1 MRSMWKGAISFGL
14 VMIPV
19 KLYAATEQRDVTFRQ
34 VHQEDGGRIRFQ
46 RVCSVCGREVPY
58 ADVAKGYELPDG
70 EMVVLTDDD
79 FADLPL
85 PSTRSIDVVQF
96 TPAEQVDP
104 ILHGRSYYT
113 EPDQVG
119 TRAYVLLRD
128 ALEDSGMVAIARVA
142 LRQRESLAALRV
154 RDGVIVLDT
163 LLWPDEVRTPD
174 FKFLDEDVP
183 VRQQELK
190 MAASLIDS
198 MTSDFDPDEFHDGYR
213 EALEELVSAKV
224 AGREVAAPVVPI
236 SEEAAGSLAEALRA
250 SLAAAQGSGR
260 GAGSGRGTAAG
271 RGAGTGAGAGGRRR
285 SARTADQTAEEEEA
299 EEAAPPPRRRAAGS
313 GGGSRGGSGGAGR
326 GGSGGAG
333 RGGSGGAGRGG
344 GGAAGGSG
352 RRRRES
358 A

>member
-1 MRSMWKGAISFGL
+1 MRSMWRGAISFGL

-19 KLYAATEQRDVTFRQ
+19 RLYAATEQRDVTFRQ
-34 VHQEDGGRIRFQ
+34 VHREDGGRIRFQ
-46 RVCSVCGREVPY
+46 RVCSVCGQEVPY
-58 ADVAKGYELPDG
+58 AEVAKGYELPDG

-96 TPAEQVDP
+96 TPVEQVDP

-113 EPDQVG
+113 EPEQVG

-142 LRQRESLAALRV
+142 LRQRESLSALRV
-154 RDGVIVLDT
+154 RNGVIVLDT
-163 LLWPDEVRTPD
+163 LLWPDEIRTPD
-174 FKFLDEDVP
+174 FGFLDEDVP

-213 EALEELVSAKV
+213 EALEELVAAKV
-224 AGREVAAPVVPI
+224 AGREVTAPVVPI
-236 SEEAAGSLAEALRA
+236 SEEAAGSLADALRA
-250 SLAAAQGSGR
+250 SLAAAQGGGR
-260 GAGSGRGTAAG
+260 SRAAEGKAPARGGRRATAGGRTGGSGRAA
-271 RGAGTGAGAGGRRR
+271 AGGRRK
-285 SARTADQTAEEEEA
+285 AAQEDEEEEA
-299 EEAAPPPRRRAAGS
+299 AETGGRAASGRS
-313 GGGSRGGSGGAGR
+313 GG
-326 GGSGGAG
+326 
-333 RGGSGGAGRGG
+333 GRGG
-344 GGAAGGSG
+344 GRSGGSTGGRAAGGSG

>member
-1 MRSMWKGAISFGL
+1 MWKGAISFGL

-34 VHQEDGGRIRFQ
+34 VHRTDGGRIKFQ
-46 RVCSVCGREVPY
+46 RMCTVCGQEVPF

-70 EMVVLTDDD
+70 EMIVLTEDD

-85 PSTRSIDVVQF
+85 PTTRSIDVVQF
-96 TPAEQVDP
+96 SPAEQVDP
-104 ILHGRSYYT
+104 IIHGRSYYA
-113 EPDQVG
+113 EPEQAG

-154 RDGVIVLDT
+154 RDGLLVLDT

-174 FKFLDEDVP
+174 FRFLDEDVP

-198 MTSDFDPDEFHDGYR
+198 MTMDFDPSEFHDGYR
-213 EALEELVSAKV
+213 EALEELVAAKA
-224 AGREVAAPVVPI
+224 AGREVTAPVIPLAP
-236 SEEAAGSLAEALRA
+236 EGAGSLADALRA
-250 SLAAAQGSGR
+250 SLAAAKGKGR
-260 GAGSGRGTAAG
+260 GHGEVG
-271 RGAGTGAGAGGRRR
+271 GGR
-285 SARTADQTAEEEEA
+285 A
-299 EEAAPPPRRRAAGS
+299 
-313 GGGSRGGSGGAGR
+313 
-326 GGSGGAG
+326 
-333 RGGSGGAGRGG
+333 
-344 GGAAGGSG
+344 AAGGKG
-352 RRRRES
+352 RTGAAAGGKEGPRKRAGGGRRRES

>member
-34 VHQEDGGRIRFQ
+34 VHREDGGRIRFQ
-46 RVCSVCGREVPY
+46 RVCSLDGQEVPY

-85 PSTRSIDVVQF
+85 PTTRSIDVVQF

-113 EPDQVG
+113 EPEQAG

-154 RDGVIVLDT
+154 RGGVIVLDT

-183 VRQQELK
+183 VRTQELK

-198 MTSDFDPDEFHDGYR
+198 MTTDFDPDEFHDGYR
-213 EALEELVSAKV
+213 EALEELVEAKV

-250 SLAAAQGSGR
+250 SLAATKGGGRADGRAARTGR
-260 GAGSGRGTAAG
+260 GAGG
-271 RGAGTGAGAGGRRR
+271 RGAAAGGPRK
-285 SARTADQTAEEEEA
+285 SARADEEEEEEEA
-299 EEAAPPPRRRAAGS
+299 PRRGRAAA
-313 GGGSRGGSGGAGR
+313 GGGR
-326 GGSGGAG
+326 
-333 RGGSGGAGRGG
+333 GRGG
-344 GGAAGGSG
+344 GSAGGGRGSGSGSGG

>member
-19 KLYAATEQRDVTFRQ
+19 RLYAATEQRDVTFRQ
-34 VHQEDGGRIRFQ
+34 VHREDGGRIRFQ
-46 RVCSVCGREVPY
+46 RVCSVCGQEVPY
-58 ADVAKGYELPDG
+58 AEVAKGYELPDG

-85 PSTRSIDVVQF
+85 PTNRSIDVVQF

-113 EPDQVG
+113 EPEQAG

-128 ALEDSGMVAIARVA
+128 ALENSEMVAIARVA

-154 RDGVIVLDT
+154 RGGVLVLDT

-183 VRQQELK
+183 VRTQELK

-198 MTSDFDPDEFHDGYR
+198 MTMDFDPDEFHDGYR
-213 EALEELVSAKV
+213 EAVEELVAAKA
-224 AGREVAAPVVPI
+224 AGREVTAPVVPI
-236 SEEAAGSLAEALRA
+236 SGEAAGSLAAALQA
-250 SLAAAQGSGR
+250 SLAAAKGGGGR
-260 GAGSGRGTAAG
+260 EDGRAARTG
-271 RGAGTGAGAGGRRR
+271 RAAAAGGRRK
-285 SARTADQTAEEEEA
+285 SARADEEEEEG
-299 EEAAPPPRRRAAGS
+299 EEETARPRGRAAAGGGR
-313 GGGSRGGSGGAGR
+313 GGGSTGGGR
-326 GGSGGAG
+326 GGSGSTGG
-333 RGGSGGAGRGG
+333 R
-344 GGAAGGSG
+344 AAGGSG